1 MTTPPPH
8 ADFDALQASLAARL
22 AAGLSERASALPQDL
37 TERLRV
43 SREQALQRAREAR
56 KLAGGVAVQT
66 VGSARGAAVLG
77 LGRSASGWQKMGYV
91 LPLLV
96 LLAGFLLI
104 NKWSAR
110 EQMLAAAD
118 IDSVLL
124 ADVLPPQAYSDP
136 GFAEFLKAP
145 PP

>member
-1 MTTPPPH
+1 MTTINSYSDPDVLQARFATRLT
-8 ADFDALQASLAARL
+8 ADLSEASLA
-22 AAGLSERASALPQDL
+22 LPHDI

-43 SREQALQRAREAR
+43 GREQALARARELRQRSGA
-56 KLAGGVAVQT
+56 AAVQT
-66 VGSARGAAVLG
+66 LGVSRGAAVLG
-77 LGRSASGWQKMGYV
+77 GSAPWWQRVGYV

-104 NKWSAR
+104 DKYASR
-110 EQMLAAAD
+110 EQVLAAAD

-124 ADVLPPQAYSDP
+124 ADDLPPQAYSDP
-136 GFAEFLKAP
+136 GFAEFLKSP